1 MLLGAARRLLGL
13 FAVVGAV
20 TLIGSLGIGAL
31 AGLSVRRSLALG
43 FYLVGSVCLLAGFF
57 VGNRG
62 VLRTETDSERPGM
75 LGFGR
80 RGVRPAT
87 GREQREGVQVSALVI
102 GLGVALLLLGTFADT
117 ENNLA

>member
-13 FAVVGAV
+13 FAVVGGV
-20 TLIGSLGIGAL
+20 TLIGSLGIGAM

-62 VLRTETDSERPGM
+62 VLRAETDSERG
-75 LGFGR
+75 LFGFAR

-87 GREQREGVQVSALVI
+87 GREQREGVRVSALVI
-102 GLGVALLLLGTFADT
+102 GLGIALLLLGTFADT

>member
-13 FAVVGAV
+13 FAVIGGV
-20 TLIGSLGIGAL
+20 TLIGSLGIGAM

-62 VLRTETDSERPGM
+62 VLRAETDSRPG
-75 LGFGR
+75 LFGFSR
-80 RGVRPAT
+80 RGIRPAT
-87 GREQREGVQVSALVI
+87 RQEQREGVRVSALVI
-102 GLGVALLLLGTFADT
+102 GLGIALLLLGTFADT